1 MELLERPAS
10 QRIIIQSL
18 TYALLAAAV
27 SFIAL
32 LIYGSTQ
39 IAGQPVPATVHG
51 LFGIYEL
58 QKQPLTGSGYQVSMA
73 IKPAFGWF
81 IVAWLVLAA
90 ALAALRLS
98 RQTGKS

>member
-1 MELLERPAS
+1 MELLERPAG

-18 TYALLAAAV
+18 TYALLAAAL
-27 SFIAL
+27 SFMGL

-39 IAGQPVPATVHG
+39 IAAQPVPATVHG
-51 LFGIYEL
+51 LFGVYEL

-73 IKPAFGWF
+73 IKPALGWF
-81 IVAWLVLAA
+81 VAAWLLLGA

-98 RQTGKS
+98 RQTGRS